1 MWNRPWGYKEGCL
14 IGAGLLITGLLLQVT
29 IGEINWSLFAYP
41 VNIIVLVVYLGGI
54 VAMYCLAQACL
65 FLWMDESLY
74 GGGVFPSVGGGHYGG
89 DGTHSPSTFRPS
101 AVC

>member
-41 VNIIVLVVYLGGI
+41 VNIL
-54 VAMYCLAQACL
+54 
-65 FLWMDESLY
+65 SLI
-74 GGGVFPSVGGGHYGG
+74 HI
-89 DGTHSPSTFRPS
+89 
-101 AVC
+101 